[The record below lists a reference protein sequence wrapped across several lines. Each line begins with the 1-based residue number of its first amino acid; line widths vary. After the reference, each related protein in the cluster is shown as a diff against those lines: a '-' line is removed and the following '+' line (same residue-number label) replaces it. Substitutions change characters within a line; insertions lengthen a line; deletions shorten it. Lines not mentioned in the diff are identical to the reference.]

1 MKVYFAGS
9 IRGGRADAA
18 RYRRMIAHIRETD
31 TVLTEHV
38 GDLSLEGPKTDDAI
52 YREDTAWIREADL
65 VIAEC
70 TCPSLGVGYELAFAE
85 ALGKPCH
92 IFYRGDLSG
101 LSAMLTGNPY
111 FLVYGYETE
120 EEMQATLDRILRE
133 ARNSERRDR
142 Q

>member
-65 VIAEC
+65 VIHDKVGQV
-70 TCPSLGVGYELAFAE
+70 LGGL
-85 ALGKPCH
+85 
-92 IFYRGDLSG
+92 DLS
-101 LSAMLTGNPY
+101 
-111 FLVYGYETE
+111 
-120 EEMQATLDRILRE
+120 QC
-133 ARNSERRDR
+133 
-142 Q
+142 